1 MPTFHSKAL
10 LVLETEKK
18 PVLLGRYEVGGSVV
32 LSYLGPMLMR
42 SLLHSLSWSV
52 WVQILQ
58 LVIATAFAAVMM
70 SVPMI
75 PVVHITR
82 QGVG

>member
-1 MPTFHSKAL
+1 MS
-10 LVLETEKK
+10 
-18 PVLLGRYEVGGSVV
+18 
-32 LSYLGPMLMR
+32 